1 MFNDP
6 ESFHHRAVSVNRLV
20 TGLLIGG
27 ILASPVALAS
37 GEERHEVQDA
47 EARHEVQDVE
57 GRHEVQDADSRREVQ
72 DVEPRRE
79 VP

>member
-1 MFNDP
+1 MFHDP
-6 ESFHHRAVSVNRLV
+6 ESFLHRAVSVNRLV

-47 EARHEVQDVE
+47 ETPHEVQDAE
-57 GRHEVQDADSRREVQ
+57 PRHEVQDA
-72 DVEPRRE
+72 EPRRE